1 MNQGKDVDWNIQ
13 VLNMSEKSRQ
23 IFNEYS
29 RNVLNRSR
37 MFLEDMVES
46 EEVIQLEKEIYQ
58 VSKFMMVT
66 INLLEKNLLVC
77 DDKQSVSFINPLNMQ
92 KIATIPLPNEGAYLY
107 SAYLNKTN
115 KTVFMG
121 FDNKKIIGVDSER
134 YTNKSTMSLEI
145 ACLKFA

>member
-1 MNQGKDVDWNIQ
+1 M
-13 VLNMSEKSRQ
+13 
-23 IFNEYS
+23 
-29 RNVLNRSR
+29 
-37 MFLEDMVES
+37 ES

-58 VSKFMMVT
+58 VPKFMMVT
-66 INLLEKNLLVC
+66 INLLDKNLLVC

-134 YTNKSTMSLEI
+134 YTNKSTMTLEI
-145 ACLKFA
+145 ACLKFAKFHADPDNFVIMACEKGIIKIFNPARNSISATFDIE

>member
-1 MNQGKDVDWNIQ
+1 MP
-13 VLNMSEKSRQ
+13 
-23 IFNEYS
+23 
-29 RNVLNRSR
+29 
-37 MFLEDMVES
+37 
-46 EEVIQLEKEIYQ
+46 
-58 VSKFMMVT
+58 KFMMVT
-66 INLLEKNLLVC
+66 INLLDKNLLVC
-77 DDKQSVSFINPLNMQ
+77 DDKQSVSFINPQTMQ

-134 YTNKSTMSLEI
+134 YTNKSTKSLEI